1 MQGKFIYIAHFI
13 HSGYSKCLVYTKGDE
28 IVIKNNNHSNKNK
41 ELKITVITTIKT
53 RNLKILI

>member
-13 HSGYSKCLVYTKGDE
+13 HSGYSKCLVYTKGSE

-53 RNLKILI
+53 RNLK